1 MVVESPD
8 SATTQPPR
16 HAVPVNGAP
25 PVAEAGGA
33 HDGGRPPEHGGME
46 RAPASPGQPGGT
58 TDTARFLRG
67 GTLLFASSM
76 AGNVLS
82 VAYTFAMARVLGPAQ
97 YAALVAVLSLFSV
110 LSLPAGTIQTVVARF
125 VAIADARDDTRRI
138 RQIVLGLLRPLTP
151 AAIVATLALLAA
163 SPLLGRYLQLGETAP
178 LLFFAPLFGLQFL
191 FPVLRGALQGLQR
204 FGALAALTL
213 LDVAFK
219 VFVGIALAWWGFGV
233 AGAVAAMLLG
243 AAAAV
248 VLSWLPL
255 ASLLGRPYQA
265 PDAAP
270 NGTDASGTGGTA
282 GSPANGETQQTQ
294 RAGLGDV
301 WRYSLP
307 TLLALGGLNSMVTLD
322 AVLVKHYFPE
332 SVAGVFAALSVA
344 GRSLFWA
351 SGAITLA
358 LLPFVANRS
367 SRADGARAGRRTLWY
382 SLAIVA
388 GLSLAGE
395 AIFLVA
401 PDLVVGLLFSTRYAG
416 AAPLLSLYGLG
427 ATFLALANVTLY
439 YLLGIG
445 DALVGPLAVGCA
457 ALQVI
462 LVVLFHADLRQVVLA
477 LAAAD
482 AILLAAGLWR
492 AARRPGHS
500 NTADRV
506 TPAAVE

>member
-8 SATTQPPR
+8 NATTQPPR
-16 HAVPVNGAP
+16 HAVPLNGAP
-25 PVAEAGGA
+25 PVAEPGGTR
-33 HDGGRPPEHGGME
+33 DGGRPSEHDGSE
-46 RAPASPGQPGGT
+46 HAPVPPAQPGGA

-151 AAIVATLALLAA
+151 AALVATLALLAA

-178 LLFFAPLFGLQFL
+178 LLFFAPLFGLQFV

-213 LDVAFK
+213 LDVVFK

-255 ASLLGRPYQA
+255 APLLRRPFRA
-265 PDAAP
+265 PGAAP
-270 NGTDASGTGGTA
+270 NGTDAAGAAGTA
-282 GSPANGETQQTQ
+282 GSPANGKTP

-332 SVAGVFAALSVA
+332 DVAGVFAALSVA

-367 SRADGARAGRRTLWY
+367 SRADGTRAGRRTLWY

-395 AIFLVA
+395 AIFLAA
-401 PDLVVGLLFSTRYAG
+401 PDLVVGLLFSARYAG

-439 YLLGIG
+439 YLLGVG
-445 DALVGPLAVGCA
+445 DTLVGPLAVA
-457 ALQVI
+457 SALLQVI

-482 AILLAAGLWR
+482 TILLAAGLWR
-492 AARRPGHS
+492 TTRRPSHS
-500 NTADRV
+500 NTADQ
-506 TPAAVE
+506 TALAAVE